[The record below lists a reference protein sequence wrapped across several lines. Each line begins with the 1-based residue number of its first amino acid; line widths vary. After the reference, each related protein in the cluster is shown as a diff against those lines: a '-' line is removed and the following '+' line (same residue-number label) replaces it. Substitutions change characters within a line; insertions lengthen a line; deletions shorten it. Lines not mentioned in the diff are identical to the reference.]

1 MEQILLQVFNTGLIQ
16 FIFVIIALYFI
27 YKIIKKIKNI

>member
-16 FIFVIIALYFI
+16 LIFVIIALYFI